1 MISILAVKT
10 AMQEQAK
17 GLAEK
22 LGLKFKDYQILQEAL
37 THRSY
42 LNENRDYK
50 FSHNERMEFLGD
62 AVLELSVTEYLFA
75 NYQNPEGDL
84 TNWRA
89 ALVNGEM
96 LAKIGQEIEIEE
108 FLLMSRGE
116 SKDTGKARQYIL
128 ANAMEAII
136 GAIHLDLGYGEADK
150 FINKYI
156 ISKLPNVL
164 ETKSYRDPKSY
175 FQEKAQEVDQVTPH
189 YEVEKEW
196 GPDHD
201 KKFSVAV
208 FLGKDKVAEG
218 EGESKQEAQRNA
230 AIAGLKAR
238 GWE

>member
-1 MISILAVKT
+1 
-10 AMQEQAK
+10 MQEQAK

-22 LGLKFKDYQILQEAL
+22 LGLKFGDYQILQEAL

-42 LNENRDYK
+42 LNENRNYQ
-50 FSHNERMEFLGD
+50 FPHNERLEFLGD

-96 LAKIGQEIEIEE
+96 LAKIGQEIEIED

-128 ANAMEAII
+128 ANAIEAII
-136 GAIHLDLGYGEADK
+136 GAIHLDLGYEESDK
-150 FINKYI
+150 FINKHI
-156 ISKLPNVL
+156 ISKLPKVL
-164 ETKSYRDPKSY
+164 ETKSYRDSKSY
-175 FQEKAQEVDQVTPH
+175 FQEKAQEIVQVTPH
-189 YEVEKEW
+189 YEVVKEW

-201 KKFSVAV
+201 KRFAVAV
-208 FLGKDKVAEG
+208 FLGKEKVTEG

-230 AIAGLKAR
+230 AEAGLKEK